1 MPQPFPNDFNFRSR
15 PRPVPVEGRSG
26 RHWLPGE
33 QHTGQIPPA
42 KIAAALREPT
52 QMLDRTRVLRRPE
65 AAVPQ
70 ATAPEVAPAS
80 DVPDL
85 TWPPMPVAPAV
96 RSKAATVSVP
106 RPVVPPAHQ
115 QVAVPLP
122 AREVTTTRLVGASRR
137 AITALRMAANRARGR
152 R

>member
-1 MPQPFPNDFNFRSR
+1 MPQPFPNAFNFRSR
-15 PRPVPVEGRSG
+15 PAPQPVQGRSG

-33 QHTGQIPPA
+33 QHTGQIPA
-42 KIAAALREPT
+42 EKIAEALREPT

-85 TWPPMPVAPAV
+85 PWPPMPVAPV
-96 RSKAATVSVP
+96 RFKAATVSVP

-122 AREVTTTRLVGASRR
+122 EREVSTARLVGASRR
-137 AITALRMAANRARGR
+137 LITRLKLAANTGR
-152 R
+152 WGRP